1 MDYDLK
7 NKIAKFAI
15 ALLLGLASTFAVAQ
29 GIVTGSISGIAS
41 DSSGALVSGA
51 RVSAKHLATNREY
64 TTQSTGSGVI
74 SLRSLPPGNYDVRVE
89 APGFRAYES
98 KGVSVNVG
106 ADTSLGAISLE
117 VGSSTETVTVEGTAP
132 LIEATTDQMS
142 QSFSTESA
150 ANLPIGNN
158 FDSLTLFVPGVAA
171 AGDMNFTNT
180 NGSGFVSNGQRSRSN
195 NFQIDGQNNNDNSIA
210 GPSIF
215 FGNQDAISEVQ
226 VVTNYSAEYGRN
238 TGSVVNY
245 VTKSGTNQ
253 FHGTGYEFWAGNTFS
268 SLTNEEKNPALGN
281 CAPGQDPSTG
291 CTKPVAAQY
300 VDNRF
305 GGTIGGPIVKD
316 HAW

>member
-117 VGSSTETVTVEGTAP
+117 VGSQDGNEYSLEFAYDEHAPTAQ
-132 LIEATTDQMS
+132 LARAT
-142 QSFSTESA
+142 
-150 ANLPIGNN
+150 L
-158 FDSLTLFVPGVAA
+158 DSVRLRQPKPRACTG
-171 AGDMNFTNT
+171 
-180 NGSGFVSNGQRSRSN
+180 
-195 NFQIDGQNNNDNSIA
+195 A
-210 GPSIF
+210 GP
-215 FGNQDAISEVQ
+215 
-226 VVTNYSAEYGRN
+226 R
-238 TGSVVNY
+238 
-245 VTKSGTNQ
+245 
-253 FHGTGYEFWAGNTFS
+253 
-268 SLTNEEKNPALGN
+268 
-281 CAPGQDPSTG
+281 
-291 CTKPVAAQY
+291 
-300 VDNRF
+300 
-305 GGTIGGPIVKD
+305 
-316 HAW
+316 